1 MNRQP
6 DGERA
11 GDRPRIQMFR
21 SLSSCHPTS
30 KHGAVPSSSDTMYP
44 SIDIARAVAIL
55 ANDDIHPVRQLELQ
69 WIMWDVWVDWFGRTG
84 EPLFEEEFT
93 VGTRSPID
101 IHLPGVRREFR
112 IYAAGPITCPMEPS
126 QALPFGVMAFLYR
139 EVLSHRGRW
148 DVGRNAELRERWI
161 RFEGRS
167 IPWYVVAAEI
177 PVGQ

>member
-1 MNRQP
+1 MDHVGCLGRLVR
-6 DGERA
+6 E
-11 GDRPRIQMFR
+11 DRRTAFR
-21 SLSSCHPTS
+21 
-30 KHGAVPSSSDTMYP
+30 
-44 SIDIARAVAIL
+44 
-55 ANDDIHPVRQLELQ
+55 
-69 WIMWDVWVDWFGRTG
+69 
-84 EPLFEEEFT
+84 
-93 VGTRSPID
+93 
-101 IHLPGVRREFR
+101 VRREFR

-177 PVGQ
+177 HVGQ